1 MTIEQ
6 ALKELSANVQVAK
19 RTHINSSEAW
29 QLVAWL
35 NNTYPDIFKEFVAVL
50 DVYRKANESDD
61 GSVETVESEG

>member
-1 MTIEQ
+1 MSKH
-6 ALKELSANVQVAK
+6 LKQLHDRVQIMK
-19 RTHINSSEAW
+19 QTHINSSEAW

-61 GSVETVESEG
+61 GEDELAVESGG